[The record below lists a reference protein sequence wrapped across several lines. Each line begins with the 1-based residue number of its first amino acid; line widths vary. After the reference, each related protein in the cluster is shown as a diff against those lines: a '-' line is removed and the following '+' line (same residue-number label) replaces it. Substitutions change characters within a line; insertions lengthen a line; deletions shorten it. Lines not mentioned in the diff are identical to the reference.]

1 MTRRSVTAG
10 MIATAVTGSAGV
22 ALAQTQQYPNRPV
35 RIIVGF
41 AAGSGP
47 DLLARAIATQIGSD
61 LGQNFVVEN
70 RPGANGTIAAKVV
83 AQSEPDGY
91 ALLFSSAAITSTPFM
106 YKNIGLDV
114 LRDLAPVATVGVL
127 DGYLVLVNPVLPI
140 HSIAEFIAY
149 AKNNRVLYGS
159 PGVGNLLHLAA
170 ELFNVKAGVKME
182 HVPYKGASEVLTALL
197 QGSIQVMFVTP
208 TSAASLVK
216 EGKLRALATSGE
228 KPLAE
233 FPDLP
238 LLRATVPDY
247 PPSVS
252 WGMTFAPAKTPA
264 AVVDKLNAAIRHSL
278 TIPAVADVVQKA
290 GYIPD
295 GRNAAQ
301 TAEFFRQQVAETGEA
316 VRAAG
321 LN

>member
-1 MTRRSVTAG
+1 MREAFRAAFAMVVFAAG
-10 MIATAVTGSAGV
+10 IFATPAYS
-22 ALAQTQQYPNRPV
+22 QQYPNRPV
-35 RIIVGF
+35 RIVVGF

-47 DLLARAIATQIGSD
+47 DVLARAIGTQLGTD
-61 LGQNFVVEN
+61 LGHNFIVEN
-70 RPGANGTIAAKVV
+70 RPGANGTIAAKLV

-91 ALLFSSAAITSTPFM
+91 TLLYSSAAISSTPFM

-127 DGYLVLVNPVLPI
+127 DGYFMLVNPALPVRTV
-140 HSIAEFIAY
+140 AEFIDY
-149 AKNNRVLYGS
+149 AKKNRVLYGS

-170 ELFNVKAGVKME
+170 ELFNSKAGVKME

-208 TSAASLVK
+208 TSAAGLVK
-216 EGKLRALATSGE
+216 DGKLRALATTGA
-228 KPLAE
+228 KPMAE

-238 LLRATVPDY
+238 LLLATVPAY

-252 WGMTFAPAKTPA
+252 WGMVFAPAKTPA
-264 AVVDKLNAAIRHSL
+264 PIVDKLNAAIRHAL
-278 TIPAVADVVQKA
+278 TVRAVADIVQKA
-290 GYIPD
+290 GYVPD

-301 TAEFFRQQVAETGEA
+301 TAEFFREQVAETGEA

>member
-1 MTRRSVTAG
+1 M
-10 MIATAVTGSAGV
+10 SAGIMLSPF
-22 ALAQTQQYPNRPV
+22 AAGQAIAQSEQYPNRPV

-47 DLLARAIATQIGSD
+47 DLLARAIATQLGSD
-61 LGQNFVVEN
+61 LGQNFIVEN
-70 RPGANGTIAAKVV
+70 RPGANGTIAAKLV

-91 ALLFSSAAITSTPFM
+91 TLLHSSAAISSTPFM
-106 YKNIGLDV
+106 YKNSGIDV

-208 TSAASLVK
+208 TSAAGLVK
-216 EGKLRALATSGE
+216 EGKLRALATSGA

-238 LLRATVPDY
+238 LLRTTVPDY

-252 WGMTFAPAKTPA
+252 WGMSFAPAKTPA

-278 TIPAVADVVQKA
+278 TVPAVADVVQKA
-290 GYIPD
+290 GYMPD